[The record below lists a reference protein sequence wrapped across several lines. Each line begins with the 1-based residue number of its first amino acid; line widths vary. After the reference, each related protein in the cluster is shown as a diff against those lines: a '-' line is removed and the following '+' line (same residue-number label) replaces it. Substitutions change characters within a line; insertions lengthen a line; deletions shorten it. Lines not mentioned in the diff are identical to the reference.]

1 MEVFVLLVS
10 LLMVTNMAQA
20 NVTPNADDTA
30 NCTLQGKRITRVTP
44 AERDRFVVLCAQQRA
59 ASRQVRTLE
68 SQIDREE
75 DRQGPCY
82 GNRRTWNPRT
92 WFGNAL
98 PTQAAIDEC
107 TRNVAAAE
115 AEATRLGGDLRTV
128 NDGITAAQ
136 AQSDAIKATSEE
148 RSEGSMNRE
157 FNNLRISVYDDRIR
171 IGDAQAKLSK
181 MSRAVDNSAL
191 GLYLRDRMAGLLN
204 SPKMC
209 EVVKACPNPST
220 VAGRDLNSVF
230 NGSAGTSAADAIGG
244 AAGATAPATPD
255 ALVPIT
261 TDAPPVTPG
270 GTSQ

>member
-10 LLMVTNMAQA
+10 LLLATNIANA
-20 NVTPNADDTA
+20 NVTVTADDTA
-30 NCTLQGKRITRVTP
+30 NCTRQAQRVTNITQ
-44 AERDRFVVLCAQQRA
+44 AERDRYVALCAQQRA

-98 PTQAAIDEC
+98 PNQAAIDEC
-107 TRNVAAAE
+107 NRNVAAAQ

-128 NDGITAAQ
+128 NEGITAAQ
-136 AQSDAIKATSEE
+136 AQTDAIRASSEE
-148 RSEGSMNRE
+148 RSESSMNRE
-157 FNNLRISVYDDRIR
+157 FNNLRISVYDDRLR
-171 IGDAQAKLSK
+171 VADAQAKLSR
-181 MSRAVDNSAL
+181 MARAVDNSAL

-209 EVVKACPNPST
+209 QVVAACPTAST
-220 VAGRDLNSVF
+220 VAGRDLNSIF
-230 NGSAGTSAADAIGG
+230 NGSANTSAADALGE
-244 AAGATAPATPD
+244 APAAPAAPE
-255 ALVPIT
+255 ALVPVAPAGPARPT
-261 TDAPPVTPG
+261 TPTG
-270 GTSQ
+270 N